1 MLEGIL
7 VGEVIKVVSPRK
19 AIPEAGREIYIS
31 DTLCVRSH
39 DGNENAFASMSV
51 KAKHFP
57 SRKYFLSETFLVST
71 DDIRRGFGAYDG
83 SVERNANIISLL
95 HFTLSGWRFV
105 VSEQMRSACLCSRWL
120 RHCVTK
126 LNV

>member
-57 SRKYFLSETFLVST
+57 RGSIFYQKLFSFPPMTFVGVLGLTRK
-71 DDIRRGFGAYDG
+71 RRA
-83 SVERNANIISLL
+83 
-95 HFTLSGWRFV
+95 
-105 VSEQMRSACLCSRWL
+105 
-120 RHCVTK
+120 
-126 LNV
+126 